1 MSIYNEYLT
10 GEARELAVENA
21 RIQNEFDKLYTM
33 FEMTNLQ
40 LAQMQRDAELKV
52 FAESGTY
59 DDLTYLLQEAD
70 AEVAGQRK
78 NILQRIVE
86 AIGKVI
92 NSIAEGIKSIFSSG
106 SPDQEVEVPVE
117 VVEKTNVITRCI
129 NDAQNGFNKL
139 RQGDFTGA
147 KDILKAIVIPGAV
160 AAAGAAAGTYAVKK
174 MPKSQVEQMTNTLKG
189 CLDKVKSVFDSGI
202 AKLTGI
208 TDTNKQKDGQEAV
221 TPVQKILNVINSII
235 DALKSAVLNS
245 VNKAKE
251 VAGNVKDA
259 VTGNKGEKQEPVPIM
274 LTGLKFVVNPDAS
287 VQLFD
292 KNGKEQKV
300 NMKKLPSK
308 VRDVVK
314 KIQAGEIVKPAANN
328 NANNNNANTNNNAQ
342 GQQTNESVEINYL
355 TVDDIR
361 EIVGNSYEI
370 NITTEGAIEL
380 TELEE
385 ISMESTSI
393 FGYDITNELLFE
405 EATITDAFDMELEE
419 LSELF
424 NSL

>member
-78 NILQRIVE
+78 NILQRIIE

-92 NSIAEGIKSIFSSG
+92 NSIVGGIKSIFSSG
-106 SPDQEVEVPVE
+106 SPDQEVEIPVE
-117 VVEKTNVITRCI
+117 VVEKTNIITRCV

-139 RQGDFTGA
+139 RQGDFSGA
-147 KDILKAIVIPGAV
+147 KDLLKALSIPGAV
-160 AAAGAAAGTYAVKK
+160 AAVGVGASVAVKK
-174 MPKSQVEQMTNTLKG
+174 MPKKQADAMTKTMEDCMN
-189 CLDKVKSVFDSGI
+189 KVKDVFNSVTG
-202 AKLTGI
+202 KLSSL
-208 TDTNKQKDGQEAV
+208 TDTNQQKDGQEAIS
-221 TPVQKILNVINSII
+221 PVQKILNVISSIINAIKNAVTNSI
-235 DALKSAVLNS
+235 
-245 VNKAKE
+245 NKVKD

-300 NMKKLPSK
+300 NMKKLPPK

-314 KIQAGEIVKPAANN
+314 KIQAGEIVKPVANN
-328 NANNNNANTNNNAQ
+328 NANNNNTNTNNNAQ

-361 EIVGNSYEI
+361 EIVGNRYEI

-405 EATITDAFDMELEE
+405 EATDAFDMELSE